1 MKKLLLSAIL
11 ASATLGAGAVTPLW
25 LRDVKISPDGKEIAF
40 TYRGDIYKV
49 PVAGGT
55 ATRLTSRPSYEANP
69 VWSPDGKSIAFAS
82 DREGSLDI
90 FIMSADGGD
99 AKRLT
104 SNSTDEIPEA
114 FSPDGKSVLFSAAIQ
129 DVPTNVQFPSRRLTE
144 VYRVP
149 VTGGRSTQV
158 LSTPAQMIS
167 FIPGTENFVYQ
178 DQKGMENE
186 WRKHHT
192 SSVTRDL
199 WLYDAKSGKH
209 TNLTHRGGEDRNPVV
224 SADGK
229 TVYFLSERDGG
240 SFNVFSFP
248 VDNPSAI
255 KPVTDFTTHPVRFLS
270 RGTDGTMAFA
280 YDGEIYTMRDGSR
293 PAKVN
298 IDIIVDN
305 ENPVKDLSVASG
317 ASEVAVSPDGTQVA
331 LIKRGEVFVTSV
343 EYKTTKQIT
352 HTAAGESDVTWDPDN
367 RTLYYASERDGAYNI
382 YRATIGRKDDPNFPN
397 ATLVKEEALFPNDGV
412 ERYRPVISPDGNKMA
427 YIQDRNKIMVRDL
440 NSGAEKQLTD
450 GSTYPQRDGGFHFS
464 WSPDSKWLVAEI
476 VDRKHDPYYDIALI
490 NASTGEI
497 TNITNS
503 GYFDMNPRWV
513 MNGNAILFESE
524 KYGMRNHASWGSMS
538 DAMLVFLNREA
549 YDKFRLNEEDYALL
563 KEVEKSQKKE
573 KSSEKDDS
581 KDKKKKGKKKESVVD
596 DSNEKSLV
604 NVELDGISDRIVRLT
619 PFSSTLG
626 DIYVT
631 DDGEKLYFMAN
642 IDDGFDLWS
651 VKLRSGDV
659 ELAKKLGMGGA
670 SLQPDAEGKNLFLL
684 GGSSMKKMNLSSEK
698 ITPISYSASM
708 KLDPAA
714 EREYMFD
721 FVTRE
726 EAQRFYNKNM
736 HGVDW
741 PAMTAAYRRFL
752 PHIDNNYDF
761 SEMLSELLG
770 ELNVSHTGSGYRPRS
785 GADPTAQL
793 GLLYDMSFDGNGLK
807 VAEIVAGGPFDR
819 ATTQLVPGA
828 IITTINGVDID
839 PTGDESAVFNN
850 LAGKKTLV
858 GFTLPSGNKVEEV
871 VLPVTAGR
879 MSGLLYDRWV
889 KHNAHVVD
897 SLSGGR
903 LGYVHIESMSDDSF
917 REVYSDV
924 LGKYNDR
931 EGIVIDTRWNGGGR
945 LHEDIEVLFSG
956 DKYFTQVVRG
966 VESCDMPSR
975 RWNKPSIMIQ
985 CEANYSNA
993 HGTPWVYKH
1002 RNLGKLVGAPVPGT
1016 MTSVNWV
1023 DLQDSSMYF
1032 GIPVVGYKLPDGS
1045 YLENS
1050 QLEPDILVTNDPAR
1064 VIKGIDDQLET
1075 AVKTLLNDIDSK
1087 K

>member
-1 MKKLLLSAIL
+1 
-11 ASATLGAGAVTPLW
+11 
-25 LRDVKISPDGKEIAF
+25 PDGKEIAF

-49 PVAGGT
+49 PVSGGT
-55 ATRLTSRPSYEANP
+55 ATRLTSRPSYESNP

-104 SNSTDEIPEA
+104 SNSTDEIPET
-114 FSPDGKSVLFSAAIQ
+114 FSPDGKNVIFSAAIQ

-144 VYRVP
+144 VYIVP
-149 VTGGRSTQV
+149 VSGGRSTQL

-199 WLYDAKSGKH
+199 WLYDAASGKH
-209 TNLTHRGGEDRNPVV
+209 TNLTRRGGEDRNPVV
-224 SADGK
+224 SADGR

-248 VDNPSAI
+248 IDNPSAV
-255 KPVTDFTTHPVRFLS
+255 KAVTDFTTHPVRFLS
-270 RGTDGTMAFA
+270 QGADGTMAFA

-298 IDIIVDN
+298 IDITVDN
-305 ENPVKDLSVASG
+305 ENPIKDLSVTSG
-317 ASEVAVSPDGTQVA
+317 ASEVAVSPDGNQVA

-352 HTAAGESDVTWDPDN
+352 HTAAGESDVTWGPDN

-397 ATLVKEEALFPNDGV
+397 ATIIKEEAVFPVDGV
-412 ERYRPVISPDGNKMA
+412 ERFRPVISPDGNKMA

-440 NSGAEKQLTD
+440 NSGTERQLTD

-476 VDRKHDPYYDIALI
+476 VDRKHDPYYDIAII
-490 NASTGEI
+490 NAATGEI

-604 NVELDGISDRIVRLT
+604 NVELHGISDRIVRLT
-619 PFSSTLG
+619 PFSSSLG

-631 DDGEKLYFMAN
+631 DDGEKLYFMAR

-659 ELAKKLGMGGA
+659 ELAKKLGMRGA
-670 SLQPDAEGKNLFLL
+670 SMQHDEDGKNLLLL
-684 GGSSMKKMNLSSEK
+684 GSSSMK
-698 ITPISYSASM
+698 
-708 KLDPAA
+708 
-714 EREYMFD
+714 
-721 FVTRE
+721 
-726 EAQRFYNKNM
+726 
-736 HGVDW
+736 
-741 PAMTAAYRRFL
+741 
-752 PHIDNNYDF
+752 
-761 SEMLSELLG
+761 
-770 ELNVSHTGSGYRPRS
+770 
-785 GADPTAQL
+785 
-793 GLLYDMSFDGNGLK
+793 
-807 VAEIVAGGPFDR
+807 
-819 ATTQLVPGA
+819 
-828 IITTINGVDID
+828 
-839 PTGDESAVFNN
+839 
-850 LAGKKTLV
+850 
-858 GFTLPSGNKVEEV
+858 
-871 VLPVTAGR
+871 
-879 MSGLLYDRWV
+879 
-889 KHNAHVVD
+889 
-897 SLSGGR
+897 
-903 LGYVHIESMSDDSF
+903 
-917 REVYSDV
+917 
-924 LGKYNDR
+924 
-931 EGIVIDTRWNGGGR
+931 
-945 LHEDIEVLFSG
+945 
-956 DKYFTQVVRG
+956 
-966 VESCDMPSR
+966 
-975 RWNKPSIMIQ
+975 
-985 CEANYSNA
+985 
-993 HGTPWVYKH
+993 
-1002 RNLGKLVGAPVPGT
+1002 
-1016 MTSVNWV
+1016 
-1023 DLQDSSMYF
+1023 
-1032 GIPVVGYKLPDGS
+1032 
-1045 YLENS
+1045 
-1050 QLEPDILVTNDPAR
+1050 
-1064 VIKGIDDQLET
+1064 
-1075 AVKTLLNDIDSK
+1075 
-1087 K
+1087 